1 MGSDFNG
8 NLGRQTCNLAV
19 TGQRDDDNKPKQTA
33 SVPTYQIKEN
43 TMLIGLIIAFAET
56 MSHIFGG

>member
-1 MGSDFNG
+1 V
-8 NLGRQTCNLAV
+8 AV

-33 SVPTYQIKEN
+33 SVPTHQIKEN